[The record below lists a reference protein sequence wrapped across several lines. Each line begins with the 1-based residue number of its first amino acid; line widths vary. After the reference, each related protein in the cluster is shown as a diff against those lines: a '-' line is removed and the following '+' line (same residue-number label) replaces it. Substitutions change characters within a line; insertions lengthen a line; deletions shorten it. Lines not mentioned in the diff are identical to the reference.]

1 MKFYYQAKHLIPYE
15 EDCVFLCTFECE
27 LKKDDCIVID
37 LGIDVG
43 IVTAFIIRRIEE
55 LTALTS
61 QEEIFEA
68 LEYVDLTAYRKAK
81 QAEAQAN
88 ILLRKMQDRMSNVK
102 MIESIRK
109 TSSLDPEMA
118 ELFATFQKLNKVTAS
133 TDTETPDTNYVS
145 D

>member
-15 EDCVFLCTFECE
+15 EDCVFLCAFERE

-43 IVTAFIIRRIEE
+43 IVTAFIVRRIEE
-55 LTALTS
+55 LSALTS
-61 QEEIFEA
+61 QEEIYEA
-68 LEYVDLTAYRKAK
+68 LEYVDLSAYRKAK
-81 QAEAQAN
+81 QAEMQSN
-88 ILLRKMQDRMSNVK
+88 ILLRKMQERMSDVK

-109 TSSLDPEMA
+109 TSALDPDMA
-118 ELFATFQKLNKVTAS
+118 ELFATFQKLKKVTAS
-133 TDTETPDTNYVS
+133 ADTDSLDTDYVS